1 MTTRCKQH
9 VILFVTPWSG
19 FSNLS
24 YLSCELEGEVSFC
37 KPRCLGQMQVGRRE
51 HWVCVLKRITHMCA
65 GALFPG
71 GLRPLNYSST
81 WRLSWATRW
90 WQGLAFDPCDV
101 HLERSVETGVWLSA
115 RRRTWACFWGV
126 VQGSGCEEGLT
137 VASFPCSLQPGAKHT
152 WINQHVLK
160 EDTLTT
166 SNQASKV
173 WHFFDLHHFFPFH
186 LIVIFLCY

>member
-37 KPRCLGQMQVGRRE
+37 KPLCLGQMQVGRRE
-51 HWVCVLKRITHMCA
+51 HGICVLKRITHMCA

-71 GLRPLNYSST
+71 GLRPLNYSSP
-81 WRLSWATRW
+81 WRHVMSHTVVTRASLW
-90 WQGLAFDPCDV
+90 SLWRASGEIRGDGRMTVSSPAYV
-101 HLERSVETGVWLSA
+101 SVFLGFV
-115 RRRTWACFWGV
+115 R
-126 VQGSGCEEGLT
+126 GSEWEDGLT
-137 VASFPCSLQPGAKHT
+137 VASFPCSLGPCAKHT

-160 EDTLTT
+160 GDTLTT

-173 WHFFDLHHFFPFH
+173 WHFFWSAVGYMFFVFFSHF
-186 LIVIFLCY
+186 I